1 MPRFFCDT
9 VLEDTILLTGEDAV
23 HLSRSLRVRVG
34 EEVTVCDG
42 KKTDYRCV
50 VESVSP
56 DTVALH
62 IEETCENRAEPPQEI
77 TLYQALPKGD
87 KLDFI
92 VQKAVE
98 MGAAR
103 IVPVQTRFCVA
114 KSDAKS
120 FEKKRV
126 RLQKIALEAAKQ
138 SGRGIVPE
146 VCGLLSFKEA
156 AAQLAAEKGMV
167 CYEHGGEPIG
177 KLMAEGAAASLF
189 IGSEGGFAEEEIA
202 VLNENGV
209 RCASLG
215 VRILRC
221 ETAPIAA
228 LALISHALGE
238 M

>member
-1 MPRFFCDT
+1 MPRFFCDNI
-9 VLEDTILLTGEDAV
+9 LGDSILLTGEDAV
-23 HLSRSLRVRVG
+23 HLSRSLRVRIG

-42 KKTDYRCV
+42 NKADYRCT
-50 VESVSP
+50 VESVSS
-56 DTVALH
+56 DTVTLH
-62 IEETCENRAEPPQEI
+62 IEEKTVNQAEPPQEI
-77 TLYQALPKGD
+77 VLYQALPKGD
-87 KLDFI
+87 KLEFI

-98 MGAAR
+98 MGATR
-103 IVPVQTRFCVA
+103 IVPVQTRFCVV

-138 SGRGIVPE
+138 CGRGVIPQVE
-146 VCGLLSFKEA
+146 SLLTFKEA
-156 AAQLAAEKGMV
+156 AAALAEENGMV

-177 KLMAEGAAASLF
+177 TLIERGCGASLF
-189 IGSEGGFAEEEIA
+189 VGSEGGFAPEEIEL
-202 VLNENGV
+202 LNESGV

-228 LALISHALGE
+228 LALLSHALGE